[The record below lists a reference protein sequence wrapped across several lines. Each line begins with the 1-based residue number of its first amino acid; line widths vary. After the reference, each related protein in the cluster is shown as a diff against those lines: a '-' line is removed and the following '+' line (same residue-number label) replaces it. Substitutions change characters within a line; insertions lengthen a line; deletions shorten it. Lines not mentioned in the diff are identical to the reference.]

1 MLVLSLCSNESATL
15 PNIERDNNPLTAT
28 GTTPMQAACSPGV
41 HVADAD
47 RARARRQNKA
57 VDHSA
62 HFSLIEDGHGHWIIR
77 HQITDVFAGTILRTT
92 AGYSLRNESGRT
104 VGNFITIDDALDGL
118 YARV

>member
-1 MLVLSLCSNESATL
+1 
-15 PNIERDNNPLTAT
+15 
-28 GTTPMQAACSPGV
+28 
-41 HVADAD
+41 VADAAHV
-47 RARARRQNKA
+47 RAPRQNEV

-92 AGYSLRNESGRT
+92 AGYRLRNESGRT